1 MSDAR
6 TKKNHGHFYL
16 YDYSRAMLASI
27 LVPLFLRRKTV
38 LPAGCSNNKP
48 TTSVKERSSTNFI
61 RRALS
66 FLSLFSLFPPLDI
79 SPTYPGR
86 KMEAKWPRGVR
97 SADCQRDNV
106 PRCCTAKVLSVR
118 VYIGRSRKRWIST
131 VSRPR
136 AKLLRDVF
144 VVSFAGVCGLW
155 RNHGPVRR

>member
-38 LPAGCSNNKP
+38 LPAGRSNNKP

-66 FLSLFSLFPPLDI
+66 FLSLSPPRYQSHVPQPQNGGKVASW
-79 SPTYPGR
+79 SPVG
-86 KMEAKWPRGVR
+86 GL
-97 SADCQRDNV
+97 SA
-106 PRCCTAKVLSVR
+106 
-118 VYIGRSRKRWIST
+118 
-131 VSRPR
+131 
-136 AKLLRDVF
+136 
-144 VVSFAGVCGLW
+144 
-155 RNHGPVRR
+155 